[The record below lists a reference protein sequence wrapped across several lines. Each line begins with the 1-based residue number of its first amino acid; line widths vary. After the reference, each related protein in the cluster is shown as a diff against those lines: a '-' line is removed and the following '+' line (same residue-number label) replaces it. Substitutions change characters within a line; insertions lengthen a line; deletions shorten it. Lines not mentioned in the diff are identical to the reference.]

1 MGPTGG
7 ISLIVSM
14 LFSFVLTILMFR
26 FVLSLLRLGGK
37 DQVSQGIFSLT
48 DIVVQPAKKFLPEIN
63 GIDMSVLGLILIG
76 ELIEIFL
83 VNLLNGHGLIG
94 FGAWIIFSIAEV
106 VKLLINTFFYAILL
120 ESIFSWIPQM
130 KGHPIG
136 QLLRSIAAPV
146 LKPLQKL
153 LPPYKG
159 FDFTP
164 LAALLGLKVVSWI
177 FVGTLS
183 AIGAGLL

>member
-26 FVLSLLRLGGK
+26 FVLSFLRLGGK
-37 DQVSQGIFSLT
+37 DQISQGIFSLT
-48 DIVVQPAKKFLPEIN
+48 DIFVQPAKKILPEIN
-63 GIDMSVLGLILIG
+63 GIDMAVLGLLFVG
-76 ELIEIFL
+76 QLIEIFL
-83 VNLLNGHGLIG
+83 INLLNGHGLIG
-94 FGAWIIFSIAEV
+94 FGAWFVLSIAEV
-106 VKLLINTFFYAILL
+106 IKLLINTFFYAILL
-120 ESIFSWIPQM
+120 EAIFSWIPQM
-130 KGHPIG
+130 KGHPIS
-136 QLLRSIAAPV
+136 QLLRSIAQPV

-164 LAALLGLKVVSWI
+164 IAALLGLKVVSWI
-177 FVGTLS
+177 LVGTLS
-183 AIGAGLL
+183 AIGMGLA